1 MDFYELVN
9 EINFLRQNQS
19 LDIFS
24 DSFNHSNRVNLVD
37 SFDVEMFNL
46 VKKAYDTII
55 VYLFDLKKENDK
67 KK

>member
-24 DSFNHSNRVNLVD
+24 YSFNHSNRVNLVD

-46 VKKAYDTII
+46 VKKASL
-55 VYLFDLKKENDK
+55 YLGFKLY
-67 KK
+67 